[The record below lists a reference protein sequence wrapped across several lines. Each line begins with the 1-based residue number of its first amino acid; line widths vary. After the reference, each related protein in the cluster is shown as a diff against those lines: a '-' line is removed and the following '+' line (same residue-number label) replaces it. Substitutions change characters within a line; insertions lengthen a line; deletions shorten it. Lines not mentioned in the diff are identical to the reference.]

1 MQTRSS
7 SNKLANMQTVNHTS
21 RPLFFFCFDQAA
33 DKKNTFLYNIKIHSC
48 SDQAKS
54 ARKQDVFYQLW
65 ELASDLANGKFVKN
79 VSIYPATQI
88 TLVHPDMTREF
99 EESSSGKNILNQMFL
114 ELFNLTLFKSIA
126 DKNHVIQFD
135 ILYCT

>member
-1 MQTRSS
+1 M
-7 SNKLANMQTVNHTS
+7 
-21 RPLFFFCFDQAA
+21 
-33 DKKNTFLYNIKIHSC
+33 KIHSC

-99 EESSSGKNILNQMFL
+99 EESSSGQNILNQMFL